1 MYDPY
6 TGYTI
11 YYNEPVD
18 SGWHNHHIE
27 TTEEAER
34 YHDEWERKK
43 TDPDEIKLTQDK
55 FEIILREFN
64 EQWHRDSTPP
74 EKRDKAFYNNRM
86 LRFFAAMLR
95 LAERSPCVPLQ
106 EYKRL
111 LNMYIRYDK
120 RLRRNWE

>member
-1 MYDPY
+1 MYDKY
-6 TGYTI
+6 TGCTI
-11 YYNEPVD
+11 YYNDLE
-18 SGWHNHHIE
+18 STGWHDHLNE
-27 TTEEAER
+27 TPEEAKR
-34 YHDEWERKK
+34 CRNEWERRKH
-43 TDPDEIKLTQDK
+43 DPDEIKLTQHK

-95 LAERSPCVPLQ
+95 LAELSPCVPLQ

-120 RLRRNWE
+120 RLNWE